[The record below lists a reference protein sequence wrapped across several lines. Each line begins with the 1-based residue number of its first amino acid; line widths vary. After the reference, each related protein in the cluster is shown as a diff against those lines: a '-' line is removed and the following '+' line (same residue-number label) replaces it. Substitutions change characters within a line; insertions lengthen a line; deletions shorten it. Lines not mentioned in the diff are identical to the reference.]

1 MAKDLPDAGGNPEGT
16 HLWIIGAAHL
26 PGLIIG
32 LRETGWPV
40 EHKDMPADPT
50 IASYPRNKAQRSPGN
65 NRIERPENE
74 APCRRRE
81 ERQRGPAGDRALGE
95 SGDRPLGQS
104 HRIAHPTNLPSFL
117 ISRRTPATRS
127 FCSIICGLRATA
139 LRQA

>member
-50 IASYPRNKAQRSPGN
+50 IASSPPKQGTK
-65 NRIERPENE
+65 
-74 APCRRRE
+74 
-81 ERQRGPAGDRALGE
+81 E
-95 SGDRPLGQS
+95 SGE
-104 HRIAHPTNLPSFL
+104 
-117 ISRRTPATRS
+117 
-127 FCSIICGLRATA
+127 
-139 LRQA
+139 